1 MTENLE
7 KVRRHARDLRTQEPR
22 GAHEQLAGLP
32 MGKRTLDKCRASLLG
47 HEGDFRFGC
56 PMDQE
61 FFRDAGVS
69 QKQFRDFVASGASD
83 EEVVEWLKERVAASR
98 LR

>member
-1 MTENLE
+1 MKENLD
-7 KVRRHARDLRTQEPR
+7 KVRKHARALRTQEPR
-22 GAHEQLAGLP
+22 GAHEELAGLA

-69 QKQFRDFVASGASD
+69 EKEFRDVVATGASD
-83 EEVVEWLKERVAASR
+83 EEVAEWLKERVAASR
-98 LR
+98 LS